1 MVPVLQKAREVI
13 DHIMDVNFLLTSK
26 LYTVIHLSR
35 YTMSFK
41 PLGVILM
48 PYARVGGYLKVLP
61 SIISK
66 VQTDGSFR
74 YGSYARI
81 AAILG
86 TKKRM
91 IPIEAHSSTE
101 TEWASVALGLELALE
116 NNETVIGIENDNMSV
131 IVDLSR
137 PTMLKHAYA
146 RHYKNEIQRLAAD
159 TAWTGVRWIPRALNR
174 ADGLFRV

>member
-1 MVPVLQKAREVI
+1 
-13 DHIMDVNFLLTSK
+13 
-26 LYTVIHLSR
+26 
-35 YTMSFK
+35 MSFK

-48 PYARVGGYLKVLP
+48 PYARVGGYLRLAP
-61 SIISK
+61 PIISK

-74 YGSYARI
+74 QSGGRI

-131 IVDLSR
+131 IIGLSR